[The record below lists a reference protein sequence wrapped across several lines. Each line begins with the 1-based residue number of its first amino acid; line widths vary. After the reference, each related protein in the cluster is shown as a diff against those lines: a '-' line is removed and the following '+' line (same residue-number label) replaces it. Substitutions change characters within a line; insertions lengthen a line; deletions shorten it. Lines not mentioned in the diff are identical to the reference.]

1 METLY
6 VKDRKELRSW
16 FKKNHDSKKEIWLIY
31 YKKASSKIRIP
42 YNDAVEEAICFGW
55 IDGKVKNIDA
65 EKYIQRYTPRRSKSQ
80 WSILN
85 IERAK
90 KMIKAKK
97 MTKWGLEKYQEGI
110 KNNKII
116 PTTKTFSIP
125 LDLKKVLALKPQ
137 ALKNF
142 NSFSPSIQLMYAYWI
157 NLAKR
162 EATRNKRIQEV
173 VERSQ
178 QNKKPGEK

>member
-1 METLY
+1 MDTLY

-16 FKKNHDSKKEIWLIY
+16 FKKNHDTKKEIWLIY
-31 YKKASSKIRIP
+31 FKKATGKICIP
-42 YNDAVEEAICFGW
+42 YTDAVEEAICFGW

-65 EKYIQRYTPRRSKSQ
+65 EKYIQRYTPRSKKSQ

-90 KMIKAKK
+90 KMIREKK
-97 MTKWGLEKYQEGI
+97 MTKPGLEKYQEGL

-116 PTTKTFSIP
+116 PTTKSFSIP
-125 LDLKKVLALKPQ
+125 LDLTKVLALKPK

-142 NSFSPSIQLMYAYWI
+142 NAFPPSTQLMYAYWI
-157 NLAKR
+157 NLAKKK
-162 EATRNKRIQEV
+162 ETRNKRIQEV

-178 QNKKPGEK
+178 QNKKSGER